1 MRYLLVLTILVGVWA
16 LGAPG
21 ALAWSTDSATNT
33 PVAVVTG
40 QQEFTAPHFLS
51 DGAGGVFAAW
61 ADKRSGDYD
70 IFAQRL
76 DASGTALWPAN
87 GVVVA
92 SVTKDQRY
100 PQLVTDGAGGFIAG
114 WEDKRDSGGS
124 KFDVYAQRINASG
137 SALWTANGVLVK
149 GDTDASKK
157 PVLVSDGSGGALVF
171 WDEGGTSVF
180 GQRLNANGA
189 LLWIAS
195 GVVVAE
201 TTGEQFSPVPVADG
215 AGGAFVVFGDNRGG
229 TDDLY
234 AQHVKADGTSVW
246 VANGVPVV
254 AVTDTQDAPQVALD
268 GSGGIVVLWRDGR
281 NSATTGNDLYTQRL
295 DSAAATQWV
304 SGGLPM
310 VTATA
315 DQTPFGLLRT
325 PTGDYITAWNDSRS
339 GFARVFASR
348 FDSSGTVEWA
358 ANGVA
363 ATTDAA
369 FTQDGDSLIGDAGD
383 GAILAFTDNRSGAK
397 DVYLQHF
404 SNLGAHR
411 LGAAGL
417 AVATAANN
425 QSGIALTADGHGGV
439 IAVFHDAR
447 SDILLGTENDL
458 YAQNVSFSGR
468 LGTVLAPGVVVAAG
482 KGGGPLVV
490 TYDANGTK
498 LGSFF
503 AFDKK
508 FRGGVNVLAADL
520 NGDGISEIVAAP
532 LSNGREFRVFTPAGT
547 LLSKTRLLD
556 KNFKGGF
563 TLSSSD
569 LDNDGIADLVVAPA
583 TAGEPRVFALHFKGT
598 GFSRIASFRAYGKSM
613 RNGFDTAV
621 GDLDG
626 DGVNEIVTVARG
638 PARAHVRSF
647 RANGALY
654 KQFFA
659 YPKTYR
665 GGGPLAVADANGDG
679 AGDIFFAPR
688 GLARSQVKAFTAGGT
703 LIRAY
708 AVLGQT
714 KFGTTVGVGDL
725 TGDGFNDVSVG
736 FSASDA
742 STLQVANLAGT
753 FGAPFTAY
761 PKPTRKFTQ
770 VVGDVTGDGVTEIV
784 TVPDRGVKVDLKV
797 FTGSSTTLWTKTPFA
812 SGFRGGA
819 TVSTLVYQPI

>member
-1 MRYLLVLTILVGVWA
+1 M
-16 LGAPG
+16 
-21 ALAWSTDSATNT
+21 AWSTDSATNT

-40 QQEFTAPHFLS
+40 QQEFTVPHFLP
-51 DGAGGVFAAW
+51 DGSGGVFTVW

-76 DASGTALWPAN
+76 DAGGTAPWPAN

-92 SVTKDQRY
+92 SATKDQRY
-100 PQLVTDGAGGFIAG
+100 PQLVTDGAGGFIAA

-137 SALWTANGVLVK
+137 SALWTVNGVLVK
-149 GDTDASKK
+149 GDTNDSKK
-157 PVLVSDGSGGALVF
+157 PQIVSDGSGGAILF
-171 WDEGGTSVF
+171 WDEGGTSVY
-180 GQRLNANGA
+180 GQRLDPNGA
-189 LLWIAS
+189 LLWTAS

-201 TTGEQFSPVPVADG
+201 TTGEQFSPVPVADS

-234 AQHVKADGTSVW
+234 AQHVKADGTSTW
-246 VANGVPVV
+246 TANGVPVV
-254 AVTDTQDAPQVALD
+254 VVTDTQGTPQVALD

-281 NSATTGNDLYTQRL
+281 NGATTGNDLYTQRL
-295 DSAAATQWV
+295 DSTGATQWA
-304 SGGLPM
+304 SGGLPL
-310 VTATA
+310 VNATA

-325 PTGDYITAWNDSRS
+325 ATGDYIAAWNDSRS
-339 GFARVFASR
+339 GFARVYAQR
-348 FDSSGTVEWA
+348 FDGSGTVEWA

-397 DVYLQHF
+397 DVYLQHV
-404 SNLGAHR
+404 SNLGARR
-411 LGAAGL
+411 LGATGL

-425 QSGIALTADGHGGV
+425 QSGIALTPDGHGGV

-447 SDILLGTENDL
+447 SDALGAENDL

-468 LGTVLAPGVVVAAG
+468 IGTVLAPGVMVAAG

-563 TLSSSD
+563 TLSSGD

-598 GFSRIASFRAYGKSM
+598 GFSRIASFLAYAKSM
-613 RNGFDTAV
+613 RNGIDTAV

-626 DGVNEIVTVARG
+626 DGKNEIVTVARG

-665 GGGPLAVADANGDG
+665 GGGTLAVADANGDG

-688 GLARSQVKAFTAGGT
+688 GPARSQVKAFSAAGA
-703 LIRAY
+703 LVRAY

-714 KFGTTVGVGDL
+714 KFGTTMGVGDL

-753 FGAPFTAY
+753 FGAPFMAY
-761 PKPTRKFTQ
+761 AKPTRKFTQ
-770 VVGDVTGDGVTEIV
+770 VTGDVTGDGVAEIV

-797 FTGSSTTLWTKTPFA
+797 FSGAGAELWSKSPFA
-812 SGFRGGA
+812 SGFKGGA
-819 TVSTLVYQPI
+819 TVSTLVYQPM